1 MWFSPVID
9 HKLAAAGLVIISA
22 MVAALVTACG
32 TSGGGRAGPDA
43 GITTGSGGAVK
54 VALLLPISA
63 SGSTPAVAK
72 ALKQA
77 AELALFDFNN
87 PSVSLVPK
95 DTHGTPDGAR
105 AAAESAIHDGAELI
119 IGPLFAQEVTAAA
132 PVAHQAGVPMIAFS
146 TDEKVAGNGV
156 YLLSFLAGRDV
167 SRIVGFTLARGKRN
181 FAVLVPQSPYGRVAE
196 AAFARVVTQG
206 GGQAAVRATYPPDD
220 ASAMLGPV
228 RQIANAIKSGQQ
240 IDAIFIPAGKE
251 ELPSLAPLLTS
262 SDVTS
267 ARVQLIGTG
276 QWDYPNIGS
285 EKALVGGWYPA
296 PDPKGWSSFTER
308 YSKTYG
314 DTAASHREPGLRRGK
329 LGGVALAE
337 PGWSTL
343 HAHAAHAR
351 QRLPGCRWPVP
362 PASRRHVGTGSRHPR
377 SGRIRAKD
385 PGARAE
391 QFHQRFDTVLGDARR
406 ARQAASSTISRSSTR
421 RPAGVAARRSPTRRS
436 KPCAC
441 SVPHLRRVED
451 RGHRC
456 RKAAL
461 RRYPRR
467 GEDP

>member
-1 MWFSPVID
+1 MRFPPVID
-9 HKLAAAGLVIISA
+9 HTLAAARLVIISA
-22 MVAALVTACG
+22 VVAALVAGCG
-32 TSGGGRAGPDA
+32 TSGGGRAGPEA
-43 GITTGSGGAVK
+43 GITTGSAGAVK

-95 DTHGTPDGAR
+95 DTHGTPEGAR

-132 PVAHQAGVPMIAFS
+132 PVAHQASVPMIAFS

-167 SRIVGFTLARGKRN
+167 SRIIGFALSRGKRN

-196 AAFARVVTQG
+196 AAFAKVVTQG
-206 GGQAAVRATYPPDD
+206 GGQAAVRATYPSDD
-220 ASAMLGPV
+220 ASTMLGPV

-285 EKALVGGWYPA
+285 EKALVDGWYPA
-296 PDPKGWSSFTER
+296 PDPKGWSNFTER
-308 YSKTYG
+308 YSKAYG
-314 DTAASHREPGLRRGK
+314 DTPPRIAS
-329 LGGVALAE
+329 LAYDAV
-337 PGWSTL
+337 SL
-343 HAHAAHAR
+343 AVSLS
-351 QRLPGCRWPVP
+351 QN
-362 PASRRHVGTGSRHPR
+362 PASQRYTPAQLTRGSGFQGVDGLFRLLPDGTSERGLAILEVGEYGPKILEPAPNSFTN
-377 SGRIRAKD
+377 
-385 PGARAE
+385 
-391 QFHQRFDTVLGDARR
+391 
-406 ARQAASSTISRSSTR
+406 ASTQ
-421 RPAGVAARRSPTRRS
+421 
-436 KPCAC
+436 
-441 SVPHLRRVED
+441 
-451 RGHRC
+451 
-456 RKAAL
+456 
-461 RRYPRR
+461 Y
-467 GEDP
+467 